1 MKKIWSLLHQRMVW
15 TMGAAVLAGVAA
27 QAVLGLV
34 LRALGLLH
42 GDSLHAWLLD
52 VGHNMGPLGAAGGLG
67 AAAAAAAAASNPP
80 PPKDK
85 DPDPCASQAEDVL
98 KASGTVEMLK
108 GQLQSVENKIDA
120 LMAPINALS
129 ASAAAL
135 ASDVHTEVAEQAA
148 ITLVTKVIQGLMTA
162 MGSPSEFAGAAVEAA
177 ETFTNP
183 VGAVL
188 NEAVPGYED
197 ASKAVENVSFF
208 NEMNQYFQAYQGNIE
223 ALQELANEYN
233 MPTVQKFVN
242 QMNEMNHEIDKG
254 QELFNKINNPT
265 DGIQPLLD
273 NAIDALKDAQ
283 AALKACQDSN
293 AGSGG
298 SGGAGSGGGDSGGG
312 GSGGSVAGAD
322 D

>member
-1 MKKIWSLLHQRMVW
+1 MHKIWSLISHRVVW
-15 TMGAAVLAGVAA
+15 TIGAAWLAGVAA

-34 LRALGLLH
+34 LKSLGLLH
-42 GDSLHAWLLD
+42 GASLHTWLLD

-67 AAAAAAAAASNPP
+67 AAAAAAAAASDPP

-98 KASGTVEMLK
+98 KASGTVDMLK
-108 GQLQSVENKIDA
+108 GQLQSVESQIDA
-120 LMAPINALS
+120 LMGPINA
-129 ASAAAL
+129 AAANAAAL

-148 ITLVTKVIQGLMTA
+148 ITVVTKVIQGLMA
-162 MGSPSEFAGAAVEAA
+162 VMDPPSEFAGAAVEVADKLA
-177 ETFTNP
+177 NP

-188 NEAVPGYED
+188 NETVPGYEG
-197 ASKAVENVSFF
+197 ASEAAENVSFF

-242 QMNEMNHEIDKG
+242 QMNEMNGEIDKG
-254 QELFNKINNPT
+254 QALFNKINNPNN
-265 DGIQPLLD
+265 GIQQQLD
-273 NAIDALKDAQ
+273 EAQGALKDAQ

-293 AGSGG
+293 AGGG
-298 SGGAGSGGGDSGGG
+298 SSGGAGSGGGDSGGG
-312 GSGGSVAGAD
+312 GSGGSDAGAD